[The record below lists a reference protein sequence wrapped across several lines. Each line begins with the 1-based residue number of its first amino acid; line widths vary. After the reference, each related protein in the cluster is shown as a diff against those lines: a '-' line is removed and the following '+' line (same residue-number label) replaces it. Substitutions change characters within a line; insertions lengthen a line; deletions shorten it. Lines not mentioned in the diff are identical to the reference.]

1 MKRFYLLALLAITTN
16 LIFAQVASL
25 SGPDGRLMLSVFN
38 DNGQAQ
44 YSVKYDDKT
53 ILEKSPLGFI
63 TNEGDFTKSLKL
75 IEHNKENIDK
85 KYSQDRIKKSEI
97 HYTANKLTCTF
108 ENQEN
113 KQFSIVF
120 QVSNND
126 IAFRYEL
133 SQWGERRACVIEK
146 EITGFDFPEYT
157 TTFLSSMM
165 SPMGA
170 FARTSP
176 SYESGYTNNEPVG
189 KSRPGSQGYV
199 FPGLFRIGDDGWALI
214 SETGVNSQYV
224 ASHLSASDSEGLYT
238 VEFPDERQNNGFGS
252 TGAQVTLPGITP
264 WRTITVG
271 STLKPI
277 VETTIPFDVV
287 EPLYEASQ
295 PYKLGRS
302 TWSWIVWQD
311 PSMNWDDQVA
321 YIDLAAELNFEYIL
335 IDALWDKNIGYEKM
349 EELIAY
355 ANSKNVDVFLWYNSN
370 GAFND
375 APQSPRDK
383 MNTSI
388 ARKKEMKWLRDAGV
402 KGLKVD
408 FFGGDKQET
417 MRFYEDLLSDGN
429 DYGLMMVFHGCTLP
443 RGWERMYPNFVGSE
457 AVLAS
462 EMLIFSQD
470 VREKEAFHATL
481 HPFIRNTVGSMEFGG
496 VFLNKY
502 LNKGNTQ
509 GQKRLTTD
517 VFQIAIATL
526 FQSPMQ
532 MFALTPNNLTDSK
545 DILIDYMKDVPTTW
559 DETVYIDGFPG
570 KYAVIARRNGQNW
583 YISGV
588 NALTDPI
595 KLKLQ
600 LPMVAGKSGSLYYD
614 NDQSEA
620 QFANKKVNSDGSIEV
635 TMQPNGGF
643 VFVNEK

>member
-97 HYTANKLTCTF
+97 HYTANMLTCTF

-375 APQSPRDK
+375 APQSPRNK

-388 ARKKEMKWLRDAGV
+388 ARKKEMKWLRDVGV

-517 VFQIAIATL
+517 VFQIATATL